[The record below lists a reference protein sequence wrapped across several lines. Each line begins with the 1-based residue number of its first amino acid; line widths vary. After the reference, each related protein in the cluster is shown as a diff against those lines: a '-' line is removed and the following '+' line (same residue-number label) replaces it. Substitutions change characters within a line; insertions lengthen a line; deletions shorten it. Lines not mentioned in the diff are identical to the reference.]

1 MRKVQ
6 LIIALVL
13 VCSGCV
19 TAVATPTLEPTAA
32 MWAPTTATL
41 EPQEPVT
48 ADAETSSPEPP
59 PGFLQYDDDRQGL
72 SLVYPDEWIIASTIE
87 GGTIVG
93 PAESVY
99 KMEMGNTW
107 LMVSDTAAIIH
118 CAHSETTRP
127 DRSLLQ
133 AGRV

>member
-19 TAVATPTLEPTAA
+19 TAVTTPTLEPTES
-32 MWAPTTATL
+32 L

-59 PGFLQYDDDRQGL
+59 PGFLQYDDDRPGL
-72 SLVYPDEWIIASTIE
+72 SLVYPDEWIFSSE
-87 GGTIVG
+87 DGGMIVG
-93 PAESVY
+93 PAESVS
-99 KMEMGNTW
+99 KGEMGTTW
-107 LMVSDTAAIIH
+107 LLKNSPEVG
-118 CAHSETTRP
+118 
-127 DRSLLQ
+127 
-133 AGRV
+133 AG